1 MEESPAVVTRSWRCV
16 NHEIKVLE
24 VNEVKAGA
32 EL

>member
-1 MEESPAVVTRSWRCV
+1 MEESPVVVTRSWRCL
-16 NHEIKVLE
+16 NHEIKVME